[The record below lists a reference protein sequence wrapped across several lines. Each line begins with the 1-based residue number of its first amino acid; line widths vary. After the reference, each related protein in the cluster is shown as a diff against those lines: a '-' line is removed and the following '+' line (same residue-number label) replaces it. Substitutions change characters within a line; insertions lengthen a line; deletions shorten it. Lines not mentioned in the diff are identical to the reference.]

1 MIMGEKQGDKS
12 DLDKELNNE
21 QNKQNE
27 GILAF
32 NWLIKPETY
41 HWFSIC
47 LPSNPTKIRLTAER
61 NCNSI
66 FR

>member
-32 NWLIKPETY
+32 N
-41 HWFSIC
+41 
-47 LPSNPTKIRLTAER
+47 
-61 NCNSI
+61 
-66 FR
+66 